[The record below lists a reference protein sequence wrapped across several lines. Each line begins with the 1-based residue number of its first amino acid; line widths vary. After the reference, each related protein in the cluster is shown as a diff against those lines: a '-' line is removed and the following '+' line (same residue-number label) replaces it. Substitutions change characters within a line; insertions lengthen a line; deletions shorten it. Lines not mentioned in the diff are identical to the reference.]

1 MRNKRTEKGVNG
13 RVYLDTA
20 AWRSLSETFRH
31 VTDII
36 FYRSTS
42 IQAASEGMGA
52 FCVRDVVV
60 DLEIPV
66 RIVFRGKDEGTHW
79 VDNRPDAKWDQN
91 DNGGRTLQLFFSR
104 DKQQQVITWPI
115 DAEAPKSVEE
125 GESARAVTGVL
136 NRGQLTWYTIHRML
150 AGFIRRE
157 VYRDNKEGSR
167 YKIKKLTHGDG
178 DALRIYD
185 PFVISRSD
193 TYANPKDACPAALEG
208 ATEHAIGQVED
219 ARVLTMHVSHLTQ
232 ASASRRKKNAKVH
245 IGRNWMEAGKD
256 TSDWGP

>member
-1 MRNKRTEKGVNG
+1 
-13 RVYLDTA
+13 
-20 AWRSLSETFRH
+20 
-31 VTDII
+31 
-36 FYRSTS
+36 
-42 IQAASEGMGA
+42 
-52 FCVRDVVV
+52 
-60 DLEIPV
+60 
-66 RIVFRGKDEGTHW
+66 
-79 VDNRPDAKWDQN
+79 
-91 DNGGRTLQLFFSR
+91 
-104 DKQQQVITWPI
+104 
-115 DAEAPKSVEE
+115 
-125 GESARAVTGVL
+125 
-136 NRGQLTWYTIHRML
+136 ML

-157 VYRDNKEGSR
+157 VYRDNKESSR

-219 ARVLTMHVSHLTQ
+219 ARVLTMHVAHLTQ
-232 ASASRRKKNAKVH
+232 ASASRRKENAKVH